1 MRIGI
6 HTGLVVVGTLGNN
19 LRVDFKAVGDTVNL
33 ASRMEGLAEPGAT
46 YVTEQTFRLT
56 EGIFTYEA
64 LGEREIKGRE
74 EPVNVYRVI
83 APSTRRTRFD
93 VSAERGLTAFVGR
106 ERELELLMDGF
117 ERAKAGRGQAFSI
130 MAEAGV
136 GKSRILY
143 EFRKAIANEDVTF
156 LEGKCLSYSRNVAY
170 HPLIDI
176 LKSNFDIRDGDGD
189 LEIRQKVKKGLG
201 ILKADEASTLPYLL
215 ELLPVKQSGI
225 EEIPMS
231 PEMRKNRII
240 EAFKRITLKGSEIRP
255 LIMAIEDLHWIDT
268 SSEESLKHLIE
279 SISGARVFL
288 IFTYRPEFV
297 HTWGARSYHSQGNL
311 NRLSNRESLTMA
323 TYLLGTADIDG
334 DLEAF
339 LLEKT
344 EGVPL
349 FIEEFI
355 NSLKNLKII
364 ERKEKKYQLVKDIQ
378 GLTIPTTIQDVIMA
392 RVDSLPE
399 DAKGLLQRGSVIER
413 EFSHTLFQRVAGVPE
428 QELLS
433 CLSVLKDSELLYE
446 RGIYPESTYIFK
458 HALTRE
464 VVYDSILTQRR
475 KGLHEEIG
483 QAIEEIYN
491 ERLEEFYEML
501 AYHYS
506 NGENPEKAFHYL
518 KLSGIK
524 AARNYSNS
532 EAFRFYK
539 QAISLL
545 SNMPETEANKR
556 KEIEIRLL
564 MAAPMFLLGFPEDSL
579 EILQKGETISKELG
593 DEKGLAHFL
602 SQIGQYYS
610 HKGED
615 LPLGVQY
622 CEAAFKEAE
631 RIDDIELM
639 GPIGPDLCLLYW
651 RACDLF
657 KIIDVASKVIALLD
671 KTQRQT
677 ESFGKPYNAYSIL
690 LAFYA
695 TCLSMLGNF
704 EEGKALLE
712 KGIKFAL
719 KIKDLTALVWLESRY
734 GTILNWKGEGKNA
747 LEHYQNAIKYS
758 EEAQMLVISG
768 VDWILSGWSY
778 CQLGD
783 HKTARECIEK
793 GLKIHSDV
801 GAHFHLDFFYGL
813 SSMIYLESGDLKKAQ
828 QRAEEALKLS
838 QKHHHNWI
846 EGFVRLQLGRIFE
859 KAENTQGGKAEDC
872 ILRGI
877 EILDELKLKPIYA
890 QGYHYLGELYVD
902 TGQKDKALENFK
914 KAEALFR
921 EMSMDYL
928 LTKTQELLDKLQS

>member
-1 MRIGI
+1 
-6 HTGLVVVGTLGNN
+6 
-19 LRVDFKAVGDTVNL
+19 
-33 ASRMEGLAEPGAT
+33 
-46 YVTEQTFRLT
+46 VTEQTFRLT
-56 EGIFTYEA
+56 EGIFTFEA
-64 LGEREIKGRE
+64 LGEREVKGKE
-74 EPVNVYRVI
+74 EPVKVYRVI

-93 VSAERGLTAFVGR
+93 VSAGQGLTPFVGR
-106 ERELELLMDGF
+106 ERELELLLDGF

-136 GKSRILY
+136 GKSRISY
-143 EFRKAIANEDVTF
+143 EFRKALANEDVTF
-156 LEGKCLSYSRNVAY
+156 LEGKCLSYSRGVAY
-170 HPLIDI
+170 HPVIDV
-176 LKSNFDIRDGDGD
+176 LKSNFDIRELDGDF
-189 LEIRQKVKKGLG
+189 EIAQKVKKG
-201 ILKADEASTLPYLL
+201 IEIIKADEASTLPYLL
-215 ELLPVKQSGI
+215 ELLAVKDSGI
-225 EEIPMS
+225 EEIPMN
-231 PEMRKNRII
+231 PEMRKNRIL
-240 EAFKRITLKGSEIRP
+240 EALTRIVLKGSEIRP
-255 LIMAIEDLHWIDT
+255 LIMAIEDLHWVDP
-268 SSEESLKHLIE
+268 SSEDTLKHLME
-279 SISGARVFL
+279 SISGSRVFL
-288 IFTYRPEFV
+288 IFTYRPEHV
-297 HTWGARSYHSQGNL
+297 HDWGVKSFHSQVTL
-311 NRLSNRESLTMA
+311 SRLSNRESLSMVA
-323 TYLLGTADIDG
+323 YLLNTEDIDSELE
-334 DLEAF
+334 DLI
-339 LLEKT
+339 LEKT
-344 EGVPL
+344 EGVPF

-355 NSLKNLKII
+355 KSLKNLKLI
-364 ERKEKKYQLVKDIQ
+364 ERKNSKYYLTRSIQ
-378 GLTIPTTIQDVIMA
+378 NMAIPSTVQDVVMA

-399 DAKGLLQRGSVIER
+399 EAKELLQRGSVIER
-413 EFSHTLFQRVAGVPE
+413 EFSYILIQRMANVPE

-433 CLSVLKDSELLYE
+433 YLAILKDSELLYE

-539 QAISLL
+539 QAICLL
-545 SNMPETEANKR
+545 SDMPETEPNKR
-556 KEIEIRLL
+556 EEIEIRLL
-564 MAAPMFLLGFPEDSL
+564 MAAPMFLLGFPDDSL
-579 EILQKGETISKELG
+579 EILQIGETISKELG

-610 HKGED
+610 FKGED
-615 LPLGVQY
+615 LLGVQY

-712 KGIKFAL
+712 KGIKFAV

-747 LEHYQNAIKYS
+747 LEHYQKAIKYS